1 MRLFI
6 NSKDEFELWD
16 YLHLNNDIFD
26 INFTEI
32 EIQERDDKDKKKKIK
47 LQTVEVTLQVIKN
60 SDSYKKQRRYVKL
73 LDTLKLFVKNHDKE
87 EE

>member
-6 NSKDEFELWD
+6 NTKDEFELWD
-16 YLHLNNDIFD
+16 YLHLNHDIFD